1 MGRNLSF
8 DEKDTLAKI
17 ANIFREKGYEA
28 TTVKDLEKA
37 TGLTSGSLYNSF
49 GGKEALFDIA
59 IGFYNNNVV
68 RNRISTFL
76 DQADD
81 SLIGIKDLFHS
92 LLDEADGQENGCL
105 LTNTAVE
112 FNNRRRHTT
121 QELDTGFSLLEAAFK
136 RQIMRCAEKGQIA
149 KHPSPQQAVTR
160 LLIFYQGIL
169 VLVRAGLRRK
179 EAEQVIN
186 DEIDSILRKSF
197 HS

>member
-1 MGRNLSF
+1 
-8 DEKDTLAKI
+8 
-17 ANIFREKGYEA
+17 REKGYEA

-49 GGKEALFDIA
+49 GGKESLFDIA
-59 IGFYNNNVV
+59 IGYYNNNVV
-68 RNRISTFL
+68 RNRISRFL

-81 SLIGIKDLFHS
+81 PLAGLKDLFHS
-92 LLDEADGQENGCL
+92 LLNELGGQENGCL

-112 FNNRRRHTT
+112 FNNRRRHIT

-136 RQIMRCAEKGQIA
+136 RQIIRCAEKGQIA
-149 KHPSPQQAVTR
+149 KHPSPQQAATR

-179 EAEQVIN
+179 EIEQIIN
-186 DEIDSILRKSF
+186 DEVDMILGKRLNAAKA
-197 HS
+197 

>member
-8 DEKDTLAKI
+8 NEKETLAKV

-28 TTVKDLEKA
+28 TTVKDLEKV

-49 GGKEALFDIA
+49 GGKESLFDIA
-59 IGFYNNNVV
+59 IGYYNNNVV
-68 RNRISTFL
+68 RNRISRFL

-81 SLIGIKDLFHS
+81 PLAGLKDLFHS
-92 LLDEADGQENGCL
+92 LLNELGGQENGCL

-112 FNNRRRHTT
+112 FNNRRRHIT

-136 RQIMRCAEKGQIA
+136 RQIIRCAEKGQIS
-149 KHPSPQQAVTR
+149 KHPSPQQAATR

-179 EAEQVIN
+179 EIEQIIN
-186 DEIDSILRKSF
+186 DEVNMILGKAS
-197 HS
+197 

>member
-8 DEKDTLAKI
+8 NEKETLAKV

-59 IGFYNNNVV
+59 IGYYNNNVV
-68 RNRISTFL
+68 RNRISRFL

-81 SLIGIKDLFHS
+81 PLAGLKDLFHS
-92 LLDEADGQENGCL
+92 LLNELGGQENGCL

-112 FNNRRRHTT
+112 FNNRRRHIT

-136 RQIMRCAEKGQIA
+136 RQIIRCTEKGKIS
-149 KHPSPQQAVTR
+149 KHPSPQQAATR

-179 EAEQVIN
+179 EIEQIIN
-186 DEIDSILRKSF
+186 DEVDMILGRAS
-197 HS
+197 